1 MKSTV
6 PLLGIV
12 AFSGTGK
19 TTLLKQLIPF
29 LRQQGI
35 RVGLIKHTHHSVDID
50 TPGKDSFEL
59 RKAGA
64 DQTMVASSSRWA
76 LMTETPAQEE
86 LDLQYLASR
95 FDSQFLD
102 LILVEG
108 FKHEAIAKIALHRH
122 GTGKDFAELI
132 DDHVLAVASDIP
144 LDSQIKQLDLNNVA
158 EVGEF
163 IVEWLAKSR

>member
-1 MKSTV
+1 MKSAI

-35 RVGLIKHTHHSVDID
+35 RVGLIKHSHHSVDVD
-50 TPGKDSFEL
+50 TPGKDSYEL

-64 DQTMVASSSRWA
+64 DQTMVASSRRWA
-76 LMTETPAQEE
+76 LMTETPLQED

-108 FKHEAIAKIALHRH
+108 FKHEPIAKIALHRQS
-122 GTGKDFAELI
+122 TGKSLAELI

-144 LDSQIKQLDLNNVA
+144 LDSQIRRLDLNNVA
-158 EVGEF
+158 QVGEF